1 MNRVRY
7 KLNKELYDEVEQTSE
22 GLLIEWYDDC
32 DDSTKLRIEN
42 RIKNNG
48 KEYDINDTE

>member
-1 MNRVRY
+1 MKRVGYR
-7 KLNKELYDEVEQTSE
+7 LDKELFDELELTSE

-48 KEYDINDTE
+48 KEYDINDAE